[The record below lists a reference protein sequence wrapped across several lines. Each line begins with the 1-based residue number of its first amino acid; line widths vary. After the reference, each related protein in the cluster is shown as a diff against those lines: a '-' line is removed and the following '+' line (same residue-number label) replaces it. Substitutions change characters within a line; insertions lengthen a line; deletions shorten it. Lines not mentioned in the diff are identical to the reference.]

1 MDDKPMSIGLTP
13 KQARFCEEYLVD
25 LNATQAAIRA
35 GYSKRSARIQ
45 GHENLKKPHIE
56 AAITAAQAARSERTQ
71 ITADQVVRE
80 LGMLAFSNMLDY
92 MTVDDDGYGVVDLS
106 KLTRDQAAAIS
117 EVVVDQY
124 TEGKG
129 KEARKVKRMRFK
141 LTDKRA
147 PLVDLGRHLGL
158 FPKANGAGAAAQP
171 PVVNIY
177 NITREQVEANIDD
190 VFKDAAAA
198 QAKKRALN

>member
-1 MDDKPMSIGLTP
+1 
-13 KQARFCEEYLVD
+13 
-25 LNATQAAIRA
+25 
-35 GYSKRSARIQ
+35 
-45 GHENLKKPHIE
+45 
-56 AAITAAQAARSERTQ
+56 
-71 ITADQVVRE
+71 
-80 LGMLAFSNMLDY
+80 MLAFSNMLDY

-141 LTDKRA
+141 LTDKRG
-147 PLVDLGRHLGL
+147 PLVDLGRHVGL
-158 FPKANGAGAAAQP
+158 FPKTNGNGAHP
-171 PVVNIY
+171 TPVVNIY